1 MKIIDKAKAHF
12 DNDRRKRMTL
22 SLPKDY
28 TFYDDTL

>member
-1 MKIIDKAKAHF
+1 MVRAKDFF

-28 TFYDDTL
+28 AFYDDTF